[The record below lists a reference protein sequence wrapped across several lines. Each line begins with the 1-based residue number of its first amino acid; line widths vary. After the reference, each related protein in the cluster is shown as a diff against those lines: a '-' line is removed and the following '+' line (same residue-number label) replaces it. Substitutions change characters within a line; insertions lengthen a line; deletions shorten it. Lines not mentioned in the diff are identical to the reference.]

1 MWRAISFDII
11 SVQSKLQKIG
21 KTLTWVVKMW
31 TDKALLKLSDKTTY
45 CRDDLFHLFLNEKPD
60 LSDSAFRWTLYNLLQ
75 EQKVFRVDYDT
86 YITEKPQV
94 LPIYRPYYS
103 DRAKAL
109 TKKMM
114 EQFPQVNFVIFE
126 SVLLNEFLNHQIAQN
141 TIYVQIEK
149 DVSSYVFDNL
159 QEEYVGNI
167 LYKPGKRD
175 FDRYWTRDCVVVL
188 DLISQAPLS
197 QEKPHEITIE
207 KILVD
212 IIAEK
217 SMAAI
222 FSPSEIPFIYE
233 NAMKSYRVDRRKMN
247 RYAGRRGKASLLK
260 EYVGDVD

>member
-1 MWRAISFDII
+1 
-11 SVQSKLQKIG
+11 
-21 KTLTWVVKMW
+21 MW

-45 CRDDLFHLFLNEKPD
+45 CRDDLFHLFLNEKSD

-75 EQKVFRVDYDT
+75 EQKIFRVDYDT

-109 TKKMM
+109 TKKMA
-114 EQFPQVNFVIFE
+114 EQFPEVNFVIFE

-141 TIYVQIEK
+141 TIFVQIEK
-149 DVSSYVFDNL
+149 DVSSYIFDNL
-159 QEEYVGNI
+159 QEEYVGNV
-167 LYKPGKRD
+167 LYKPSKRD
-175 FDRYWTRDCVVVL
+175 FDRYWTRNCVVVL

-197 QEKPHEITIE
+197 REKLHEITIE

-212 IIAEK
+212 IVAEK

-222 FSPSEIPFIYE
+222 FSPSEIPFVYE
-233 NAMKSYRVDRRKMN
+233 NAMKSYQVDTRKMN
-247 RYAGRRGKASLLK
+247 RYAGRRGKASIVK
-260 EYVGDVD
+260 EYVGDMD